1 MNIEMEAEL
10 TKKLSDIYAQ
20 IEKVNKSIQGVQEDI
35 NSFDLSIGNVSDFGS
50 ELYIKIFIVKSRTTE
65 KFSTYYLPD
74 TVKKNIV
81 RKIKEGLIL
90 SYKKLCLER
99 EQLTQELKECLLDS

>member
-1 MNIEMEAEL
+1 MKIEMEAEL

-20 IEKVNKSIQGVQEDI
+20 IEKVNKSIQEVQRDI

-50 ELYIKIFIVKSRTTE
+50 KLYIKIATVKSSIKE
-65 KFSTYYLPD
+65 FSTYYLPD
-74 TVKKNIV
+74 TVKGNII

-90 SYKKLCLER
+90 SYKKLYLER
-99 EQLTQELKECLLDS
+99 EQLIQELRECLLDS